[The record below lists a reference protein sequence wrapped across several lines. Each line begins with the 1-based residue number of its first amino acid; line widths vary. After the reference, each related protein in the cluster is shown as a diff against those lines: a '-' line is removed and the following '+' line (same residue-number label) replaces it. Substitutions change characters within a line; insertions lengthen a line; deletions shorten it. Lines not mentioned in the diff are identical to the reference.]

1 MRFRTTLRGFARPRN
16 WLVAVVPAAVV
27 GGFLSLPARR
37 LPLRTTRRRTR
48 SSRSAPRRTVEA
60 GLEWLKKVQAQD
72 GHWEAPGGAYKT
84 AMTGLAG
91 MCFLMEGAA

>member
-27 GGFLSLPARR
+27 GGFLSLPSPSPAQDDKKADKE
-37 LPLRTTRRRTR
+37 LKKRTEE
-48 SSRSAPRRTVEA
+48 TVER
-60 GLEWLKKVQAQD
+60 GLEWLKKTQAQD
-72 GHWEAPGGAYKT
+72 GHWEAPGGAYPT

-91 MCFLMEGAA
+91 IAS